1 MNSKEIFLEHF
12 IKYPLMLPN
21 DFFKLIYQNSHGPHH
36 LNQNNITMNFYNE
49 LSILVS
55 PPKYQLENIGN
66 NYTRVYLNP
75 LWNTNDRESVLDA
88 FIKSNMDY
96 KPNMSLLYE
105 ELDLLK
111 ELVMS
116 NKININ
122 TEQFLNELDNYLTKG
137 PHAVSHTNNYKNSYD
152 PHYVVIHNNYL
163 NPIRKL
169 FEKNKV
175 L

>member
-1 MNSKEIFLEHF
+1 MNYKEIFLEHF

-36 LNQNNITMNFYNE
+36 LNLNNITINFHKE
-49 LSILVS
+49 LSILVN

-66 NYTRVYLNP
+66 DYTRVYLNP

-88 FIKSNMDY
+88 FIKSNIDY
-96 KPNMSLLYE
+96 RPNISLLYE

-116 NKININ
+116 NIININ
-122 TEQFLNELDNYLTKG
+122 IDQFLNELDNYLTKG
-137 PHAVSHTNNYKNSYD
+137 PHAVSHTNDYKNSYHFLHIVLHIVLQH
-152 PHYVVIHNNYL
+152 PIIH
-163 NPIRKL
+163 I
-169 FEKNKV
+169 F
-175 L
+175 